1 MKSLWRV
8 AAAFIAVSVLLGMVS
23 DQAMSQNNVTFKV
36 NMSVQALKG
45 NFTVG
50 TDTVWFRGDPNGW
63 GTPDSSRLVR
73 NSLSDS
79 MYNVTMSLAA
89 STINYKFSFKHGATE
104 VWESDPNRNYT
115 IVAGDQTVGPV
126 YFDRDSVYSPGASNV
141 TFKVNMRVQI
151 LKTKFTL
158 GTDSLYIRGSFN
170 GWAGL
175 TDSMRMVRNS
185 LSDSIYNVTFKLAAG
200 PVNYKFWYRQFGT
213 DGWETISNRSYT
225 VVSGDQ
231 TVAPVYFNQDSV
243 YSATKV
249 PVNFHVNMAVR
260 IQQGYFK
267 PDSDYVRVEGDFSN
281 WEKGPPP
288 GAGTDTLTKGA
299 TDSVY
304 SGTVLLGEG
313 TTVLYKFRKTL
324 RGEGDVETIPNRS
337 YVIPTGGGTTPLVW
351 FNDDSVYRAPITG
364 TVKYQ
369 VNLKAMKTLGW
380 FDSSKDTM
388 QVRGGFEGW
397 GGTKMSQDLFNTNLY
412 TKSVGFT
419 GLAGDKSDF
428 KFYMKLD
435 SAHAYSLWGDDYNT
449 NKDSYAYEHPS
460 EHGDGNNS
468 FVFTTGGSIST
479 TPEFYSGINPLG
491 LLTATDSVD
500 VTLKVNMGPATR
512 YVDPFVLGADTV
524 KLLFQDRLWRA
535 SQKKSR
541 ALATIPDVLI
551 MTRAGATDS
560 TYTVTFKVKGPTH
573 YNIMYNYRYVHAGG
587 TSVDEGGGLGVSN
600 PYRSR
605 FIGGTAGAWPV
616 SFVALTDSW
625 KKDAPLFCE
634 SAPFVT
640 DVAEQAGKPLVYQ
653 LNQNYPNPFNPST
666 TITYALPKQSKVTLK
681 VFNLLGQEVA
691 TLVNAEQPTGTHIVT
706 FDASHLASGVYLY
719 RLEAGTFT
727 QVHKMVFMK

>member
-1 MKSLWRV
+1 MKSLWRS
-8 AAAFIAVSVLLGMVS
+8 AAAFIAVVVLLGMVS

-50 TDTVWFRGDPNGW
+50 TDTVWFRGEPNGW

-79 MYNVTMSLAA
+79 IYNVTMRFAVGSFQ
-89 STINYKFSFKHGATE
+89 YKFSFKHGATE
-104 VWESDPNRNYT
+104 VWEGDPNRPYT
-115 IVAGDQTVGPV
+115 VVPGDQTVGPV
-126 YFDRDSVYSPGASNV
+126 WFNRDSVYSAGASNV

-158 GTDSLYIRGSFN
+158 GTDSVWIRGSFN

-175 TDSMRMVRNS
+175 TDSMKLVRNS
-185 LSDSIYNVTFKLAAG
+185 VSDSIFNVTMKLGTG
-200 PVNYKFWYRQFGT
+200 PVNYKFFYKHGGN
-213 DGWETISNRSYT
+213 DVWEGDPNRVYT
-225 VVSGDQ
+225 VGAGDQ
-231 TVAPVYFNQDSV
+231 TVPTVYFDRDSV
-243 YSATKV
+243 YSAVKV
-249 PVNFHVNMAVR
+249 PVIFHVNMAVR

-299 TDSVY
+299 TDSIY
-304 SGTVLLGEG
+304 TGTVLLGEG
-313 TTVLYKFRKTL
+313 SKVLYKFRKTL

-337 YVIPTGGGTTPLVW
+337 FVVPTGGGTTPLVY
-351 FNDDSVYRAPITG
+351 FNNDSIYRAPITG

-369 VNLKAMKTLGW
+369 VNLKAMKALGW

-397 GGTKMSQDLFNTNLY
+397 NGTKMSQDLFNTNLY
-412 TKSVGFT
+412 TKSVSFT

-428 KFYMKLD
+428 KFYLKLD
-435 SAHAYSLWGDDYNT
+435 SAHAYSLWGTDFNS
-449 NKDSYAYEHPS
+449 NKDSYNYEHPA

-479 TPEFYSGINPLG
+479 TPEFFSGINPLG
-491 LLTATDSVD
+491 LLTATDSVN

-512 YVDPFVLGADTV
+512 YIDPFILGADTV

-535 SQKKSR
+535 SQKKNR
-541 ALATIPDVLI
+541 GLATIPDVLL
-551 MTRAGATDS
+551 MTRVSPTES
-560 TYTVTFKVKGPTH
+560 TYTVTFNVKGPTH
-573 YNIMYNYRYVHAGG
+573 YNIMYNYRFVHAGG

-605 FIGGTAGAWPV
+605 FIGGVAGGWPA
-616 SFVALTDSW
+616 SYIAPTDSW
-625 KKDAPLFCE
+625 QKSPPLFCE

-640 DVAEQAGKPLVYQ
+640 DVPGQTGTPLVYQ

-666 TITYALPKQSKVTLK
+666 TITYALPKQSQVTLK

-691 TLVNAEQPTGTHIVT
+691 TLVNGEQTTGTHVVV
-706 FDASHLASGVYLY
+706 FDASRLASGVYFY

-727 QVHKMVFMK
+727 QVHKMMLMK